1 MSVKGTRLLV
11 LGVVRLRQPVH
22 GYQVQHELTQQWG
35 AERWFGVLPGSVYNQ
50 FRSLSKAGYIE
61 VDSVERESSRPE
73 RTLYRLTRAGEAE
86 FHTLLT
92 EIMFDPAPQPLD
104 LWPVVCFLPDVKESD
119 LRRALQQRIER
130 IRDWVEIY
138 EGEIATALEASPSPH
153 VNESFSLI
161 AQTLLGEVA
170 WSEKLLARIDEGVY
184 TFAPE

>member
-11 LGVVRLRQPVH
+11 LGLVRLRQPVH

-61 VDSVERESSRPE
+61 VDSVEREASRPE
-73 RTLYRLTRAGEAE
+73 RTLYRITQAGEAE

-92 EIMFDPAPQPLD
+92 EIMFDPTPQPLD
-104 LWPVVCFLPDVKESD
+104 LWPVVCFLPAVKESD

-130 IRDWVEIY
+130 IQGWVEIY
-138 EGEIATALEASPSPH
+138 EGQIATTLESSASPH

-161 AQTLLGEVA
+161 THTLLGEVA
-170 WSEKLLARIDEGVY
+170 WSKELLARIDAGLY
-184 TFAPE
+184 TFAPD